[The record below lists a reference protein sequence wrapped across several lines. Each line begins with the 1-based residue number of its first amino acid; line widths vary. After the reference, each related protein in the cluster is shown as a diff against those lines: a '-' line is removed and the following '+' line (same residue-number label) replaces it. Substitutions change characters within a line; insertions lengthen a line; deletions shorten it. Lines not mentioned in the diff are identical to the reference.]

1 MSFHN
6 LLMNVIVDYS
16 IPIIV
21 GILLLIAYRLHPER
35 FPQRWGR
42 GYVLF
47 LAVVVILDSVLPA
60 IWDTFRQSH

>member
-35 FPQRWGR
+35 YPQRWGEAMCC
-42 GYVLF
+42 F
-47 LAVVVILDSVLPA
+47 S
-60 IWDTFRQSH
+60 Q